1 MDINNWAGRN
11 MKISASYWMFEGGL
25 EARKPVAEAMREAK
39 EHVAGRLFPSGKGRS
54 GISYAV

>member
-1 MDINNWAGRN
+1 